1 MRSLNSSFITNSSTT
16 VTFVRLRRVR
26 PAKTKMITMLNISFE
41 ELIQQH
47 LELHAEEAVDGFGSQ
62 IIVETVEEEPRLL
75 AKLCSTSVYSEYE
88 DKREALQKELELL
101 GFSVVNE
108 ISVDC

>member
-62 IIVETVEEEPRLL
+62 IIVETVEEPRLL
-75 AKLCSTSVYSEYE
+75 ARLCSTSVYSEYE
-88 DKREALQKELELL
+88 DKRESLQKELELL
-101 GFSVVNE
+101 GFSVIDEV
-108 ISVDC
+108 SVDC